1 MNLGFHCKKLYNL
14 LIVLP
19 FLFLGTNYSTAQ
31 IPLDFDEW
39 MMEGMMEWQIPGMAV
54 GVVKD
59 NEIIY
64 LNGFGVRK
72 LGEPE
77 RVDRNTVFGIA
88 SVSKNMTAAALA
100 MLVDEGKIHWDD
112 RVVDYIPWFEL
123 NDPYAT
129 SQVTIRDLLLHRVGL
144 GRVLGNRLQFMTNS
158 SRDELLRQV
167 KFMDFEAPF
176 RYQSVYNNV
185 MFSLAGQI
193 IEYAEGVSWDEFL
206 MERLFSPLQMNR
218 TTTSIT
224 MLEGMDNLA
233 HPHQEIKGE
242 VVPISWRNWDNA
254 GPAGGV
260 NSSVTDV
267 CNWLLMQL
275 GEAGSFRDSTLI
287 SSARMRDMHRAQ
299 QALPQGDPYSAQASF
314 GLGWRVSDYEGY
326 RVLSHGG
333 ATDGFNTSAYML
345 PEENLGIIVMSNTFN
360 LFREAV
366 VFTLIDAMIGNEGKD
381 WHEYYRNLYLEGFER
396 VKSLREKI
404 HKERER
410 ETSPS
415 FELEQY
421 TGTYAD
427 EVYGQIEVFLNDN
440 NELEIKFWED
450 ENLITILEHWHY
462 DTFRAIWKNPAQR
475 EEFCWF
481 TMGKDG
487 RPEFLKFEFALR
499 PMLLQVGA
507 YPSNYTRV
515 VSFKKISDQ

>member
-1 MNLGFHCKKLYNL
+1 MNKSSC
-14 LIVLP
+14 LIKN
-19 FLFLGTNYSTAQ
+19 LFLLSFFTVFSISSYELKSQ
-31 IPLDFDEW
+31 LPQDLDYW
-39 MMEGMMEWQIPGMAV
+39 IMEGMMEWKIPGMAV

-88 SVSKNMTAAALA
+88 SVSKNMTTAALA
-100 MLVDEGKIHWDD
+100 ILVDEGKLHWDD
-112 RVVDYIPWFEL
+112 RVIDHIPWFEL
-123 NDPYAT
+123 SDPWVSA
-129 SQVTIRDLLLHRVGL
+129 QVTVRDLLLHRVGV
-144 GRVLGNRLQFMTNS
+144 GRMLGNRLQFMTS
-158 SRDELLRQV
+158 SERDEVIYQMR
-167 KFMDFEAPF
+167 FMPFEAPF
-176 RYQSVYNNV
+176 RYQAVYSNV
-185 MFSLAGQI
+185 MFSTAGQL
-193 IEYAEGVSWDEFL
+193 IEYIEGVSWDEFL

-218 TTTSIT
+218 TSTRIT
-224 MLEGMDNLA
+224 MLEGLDNVA
-233 HPHQEIKGE
+233 HPHQEIDGE

-260 NSSVTDV
+260 NSSVADLS
-267 CNWLLMQL
+267 NWLLMQL
-275 GEAGSFRDSTLI
+275 GDAGKFQDSSLI
-287 SSARMRDMHRAQ
+287 STARMRDMHRPQ
-299 QALPQGDPYSAQASF
+299 QALPPGDPYKAQASF

-326 RVLSHGG
+326 RILSHGG
-333 ATDGFNTSAYML
+333 ATDGFNTSVYML

-366 VFTLIDAMIGNEGKD
+366 VFTLIDAIIGNEGKD

-404 HKERER
+404 NEEREKK
-410 ETSPS
+410 TSPS
-415 FELEQY
+415 FKLDQY
-421 TGTYAD
+421 TGIYAD
-427 EVYGQIEVFLNDN
+427 EAYGQIEVLLNEN
-440 NELEIKFWED
+440 KELEIKFWED

-487 RPEFLKFEFALR
+487 KPEFLKFEFALR

-515 VSFKKISDQ
+515 VSFKKTSDK